1 MISGFGAL
9 VQAHFIRPPSV
20 LAMAQQYPC
29 SSMPQ
34 LPFTV
39 STCLMVESV
48 QEWQSCSSCHCCCC
62 AELHPNPNRF
72 EFIHPLLQ
80 SKHVRCEFDDVVKL
94 QWALTASI
102 QTLKLTVYYVDHVT
116 SLRRLLTALAGSL
129 QLKRIVEKAFCNF
142 CSDFMGDA
150 VNECIYCLHVQAAEP
165 WCGMSHLAMMSF
177 PSGMAA
183 GHVQSCGLGP
193 STVPYRLIEQ
203 LIRNEIFSPV
213 ICFET
218 VQCMLALA
226 TPV

>member
-1 MISGFGAL
+1 MISDFGAL

-29 SSMPQ
+29 SSMPH

-129 QLKRIVEKAFCNF
+129 QLKRIVEKEFCNF
-142 CSDFMGDA
+142 WSDFMGTLSTSA
-150 VNECIYCLHVQAAEP
+150 YTAYMCKQRNPGVACCIWLWWACHQVWQQDMFRVVA
-165 WCGMSHLAMMSF
+165 
-177 PSGMAA
+177 
-183 GHVQSCGLGP
+183 
-193 STVPYRLIEQ
+193 
-203 LIRNEIFSPV
+203 
-213 ICFET
+213 
-218 VQCMLALA
+218 
-226 TPV
+226 